1 MHFARPESAS
11 SGCAAQAGA
20 MSSDAPPRI
29 GWVGALLLRDGRVL
43 LALRALHKAL
53 APGRWDLPGG
63 HVEPGETPE
72 QALWRELAEETGVG
86 APADPAAAVAIAA
99 EFAFDGVILRLY
111 AVHDWVGE
119 PQALG
124 DEHQRLQWFEP
135 AQAAD
140 LPDLS
145 HPRLGELLRRLG

>member
-1 MHFARPESAS
+1 MS
-11 SGCAAQAGA
+11 SGNSGETF
-20 MSSDAPPRI
+20 PI

-43 LALRALHKAL
+43 LGLRALHKRL

-72 QALWRELAEETGVG
+72 QALWRELAEETGVEP
-86 APADPAAAVAIAA
+86 PADPAAAARVAA
-99 EFAFDGVILRLY
+99 EFAFDGVVLRLY
-111 AVHDWVGE
+111 TVHDWGGE
-119 PQALG
+119 PQPLG

-135 AQAAD
+135 AQAAA

-145 HPRLGELLRRLG
+145 HPRLAALLLRLE